1 MTPPPALASTTLTL
15 PDEAATARLGARL
28 AGFVR
33 DERSAI
39 ERDGFTLA
47 LSGDLGAGKTSLV
60 RAMLRVLG
68 ETGPVKSPTYTLL
81 EPYVVSSLDFHHFD
95 FYRVKDP
102 GEFDAA
108 GFRELFGPGRVCVI
122 EWPERARGSLPT
134 PDLSIALRVK
144 ASDEQDSKEQDRAQA
159 QLAARVATLFA
170 HTELGA
176 RCLLKIQPQQREP

>member
-1 MTPPPALASTTLTL
+1 MVPAPPALARTELTL

-28 AGFVR
+28 AAFVQNGR
-33 DERSAI
+33 ATI
-39 ERDGFTLA
+39 ERAGFTLA

-60 RAMLRVLG
+60 RAMLRALG

-102 GEFDAA
+102 SEFDAA
-108 GFRELFGPGRVCVI
+108 GFRELFGPRRVCVI
-122 EWPERARGSLPT
+122 EWPERAGGRLPT
-134 PDLSIALRVK
+134 PDLSIALRVEGLE
-144 ASDEQDSKEQDRAQA
+144 DQQDRAQA
-159 QLAARVATLFA
+159 QLAARVATMVA

-176 RCLLKIQPQQREP
+176 RCLQTIQPQQREL